1 MKIGFLT
8 VALGNTKLEEIV
20 EWSSKVGFEA
30 LEIATWPLINERD
43 FSSTTIDVEK
53 FDKKEAE
60 RVKAL
65 FEKHG
70 LTVSSLAYYDNNLDA
85 NLEKRARVN
94 QHLKKVIDVAHFL
107 GVELVGTFIGRDITK
122 SVEENLKEFEKVF
135 KPLIAYAESKNVRL
149 MIENCPMVGW
159 QAEERIGNI
168 FYSPEL
174 WREIFRI
181 TPDSFGINLDPSHL
195 YWLGIDYLKVVEEF
209 ASRIFHVH
217 AKDVELKRNILH
229 EQSIFGRYGTN
240 AHGKSWWV
248 YRLPGFGEIDWSSFI
263 TNLKK
268 VGYDFVVSIEHED
281 PVWGGDLEKS
291 KKGLLM
297 GLHFLK
303 KFV

>member
-8 VALGNTKLEEIV
+8 VAMGNTKLEEIV
-20 EWSSKVGFEA
+20 EWSSKVGFET

-94 QHLKKVIDVAHFL
+94 QHLKKVIDAAHFL

-229 EQSIFGRYGTN
+229 EQSIFGHYGTN